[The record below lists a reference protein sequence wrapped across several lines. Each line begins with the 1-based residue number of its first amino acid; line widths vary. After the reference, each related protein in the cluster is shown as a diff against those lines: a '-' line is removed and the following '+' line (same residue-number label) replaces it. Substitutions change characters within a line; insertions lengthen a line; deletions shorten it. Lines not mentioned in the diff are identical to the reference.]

1 MAAGAWPR
9 MRGGFSTGGG
19 PGGAEPPRGGGTR
32 ACAGGGAQRPLV
44 GGARSAPPPRRY
56 VILPLFF
63 TKSGRKLQNGGQH
76 KMAAVTS
83 GHVMRMT
90 SGLYAA
96 LPT

>member
-9 MRGGFSTGGG
+9 MRGGLSTGGG
-19 PGGAEPPRGGGTR
+19 RGGGVPPRGGTR

-56 VILPLFF
+56 VTLPLFF
-63 TKSGRKLQNGGQH
+63 TKSGRKSQDGGQH

-90 SGLYAA
+90 SGLHAA